1 MHQKPIE
8 SGWVEVICGSM
19 FCGKTEELLRR
30 LRRARIANLNVIA
43 FKPKIDDRY
52 SKNMIVSHDKNSL
65 NSIAIEDEKTLFYLG
80 SDYDVVGVDEAQFF
94 SNDLVNTCK
103 ELAKNKTRVII
114 AGLDTDYKGLPFG
127 PMPLIMCD
135 SDYLDKLTAICMQCG
150 KDATYTQRITRQTQQ
165 VVIGENDTYE
175 ARCRNC
181 FNP

>member
-8 SGWVEVICGSM
+8 TGWLEVICGSM

-52 SKNMIVSHDKNSL
+52 SKNMIVSHDRNSL
-65 NSIAIEDEKTLFYLG
+65 NSIAIEDEKTLFDLG

-114 AGLDTDYKGLPFG
+114 AGSVSYTHLTLPT
-127 PMPLIMCD
+127 
-135 SDYLDKLTAICMQCG
+135 K
-150 KDATYTQRITRQTQQ
+150 RI
-165 VVIGENDTYE
+165 V
-175 ARCRNC
+175 
-181 FNP
+181 